1 MLVRFLIHRVAR
13 RLNAEKRFRLEVLN
27 GVVPLH
33 HQPQHRGLY
42 TADGI
47 HALLALL
54 LVGQGIK
61 TGKINAVEPV
71 RPLAGEGGMRQA
83 AKLTIVLGSLDG
95 LCHGRRSQVVDQDSL
110 HRTGGT
116 GVADDFV
123 HQQLAFPVRIAGM
136 DNGLRPADQRLQYL
150 ELLAYAVLGHHLPAP
165 GKQGQIFLS
174 PFFPARV
181 VLAGFRRFQ

>member
-1 MLVRFLIHRVAR
+1 M
-13 RLNAEKRFRLEVLN
+13 
-27 GVVPLH
+27 G
-33 HQPQHRGLY
+33 
-42 TADGI
+42 
-47 HALLALL
+47 
-54 LVGQGIK
+54 
-61 TGKINAVEPV
+61 
-71 RPLAGEGGMRQA
+71 QA

-123 HQQLAFPVRIAGM
+123 HQQLAFPVRIAGV
-136 DNGLRPADQRLQYL
+136 DNGLRLADQRLQYL
-150 ELLAYAVLGHHLPAP
+150 ELLAYAVFRHHLPAP
-165 GKQGQIFLS
+165 GKQRQIFLS